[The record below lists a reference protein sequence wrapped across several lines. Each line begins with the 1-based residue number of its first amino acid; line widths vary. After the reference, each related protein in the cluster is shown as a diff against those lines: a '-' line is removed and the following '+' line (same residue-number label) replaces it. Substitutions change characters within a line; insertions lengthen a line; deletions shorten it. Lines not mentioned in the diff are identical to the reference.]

1 MTLLPPISID
11 RSSPVPLYHQLI
23 TGIRNAISEGTLSAG
38 SMLPNELDI
47 AKTLHLSRPT
57 VRKAMDELVRS
68 GLLVRKRGVGT
79 QVVSNEIRRPL
90 SLSSLYDDLARS
102 GIDPSTRVLT
112 FDTIVPPPFIAEE
125 LGVDDKARVYYIR
138 RIRYENKTPLAL
150 MENWVP
156 TSIGDITPA
165 MLEENGL
172 YETMRSLGATFSV
185 GHQKV
190 GATVAT
196 AEQAE
201 HLETT
206 PGAALVTMKRT
217 IMNDVGTR
225 IETGSHVYRADLYT
239 FEMTLSQ

>member
-1 MTLLPPISID
+1 MTSLPPITID
-11 RSSPVPLYHQLI
+11 RNSPVPLYHQLI
-23 TGIRNAISEGTLSAG
+23 AGIRNAISEGALSAG

-90 SLSSLYDDLARS
+90 SLSSLYDDLTLS
-102 GIDPSTRVLT
+102 GISPSTRVLT
-112 FDTIVPPPFIAEE
+112 FETIAPSPVIAEE
-125 LGVDDKARVYYIR
+125 LRLSEEETVYHIR
-138 RIRYENKTPLAL
+138 RVRYENKTPLAL

-156 TSIGDITPA
+156 TSIGNITQA
-165 MLEENGL
+165 MLEKTGL
-172 YETMRSLGATFSV
+172 YESMRSLGATFSV
-185 GHQKV
+185 GHQKI
-190 GATVAT
+190 GATIAD

-201 HLETT
+201 HLKTT
-206 PGAALVTMKRT
+206 LGAPLVSMKRT

>member
-1 MTLLPPISID
+1 MASLPPITID
-11 RSSPVPLYHQLI
+11 RTSPVPLYHQL
-23 TGIRNAISEGTLSAG
+23 TSGIKSAISTGQLTAG

-47 AKTLHLSRPT
+47 AQRLHLSRPT
-57 VRKAMDELVRS
+57 VRKAMDDLVRA

-102 GIDPSTRVLT
+102 GISPTTRVLE
-112 FDTIVPPPFIAEE
+112 FEEILPPEHIREE
-125 LGVDDKARVYYIR
+125 LQLNDGDTTYHIKRL
-138 RIRYENKTPLAL
+138 RYENGTPLAL

-156 TSIGDITPA
+156 THLGSITPST
-165 MLEENGL
+165 LESQGL
-172 YETMRSLGATFSV
+172 YQAMRDLGTTFSV
-185 GHQKV
+185 GHQKI
-190 GATVAT
+190 GATTAT
-196 AEQAE
+196 KEQAQ
-201 HLETT
+201 HLDTSA
-206 PGAALVTMKRT
+206 GAALVTMRRT